1 MNRNNTFRFNLL
13 VSVVLHK
20 QHITNEFAEQGVIAC
35 AGATKFRT
43 NALPIFYST
52 IPIIDSSGDSR
63 NRVNLNPPMNTSVSF
78 IQLFRC
84 SLSLVN
90 QTAVVEPQSG
100 KIITVEPDIKK
111 NVSSWLPSVPSTA
124 TTGNPVIDAVSR

>member
-1 MNRNNTFRFNLL
+1 MNRENIFRFNLL

-20 QHITNEFAEQGVIAC
+20 QHIANEFAEQGVIAC
-35 AGATKFRT
+35 AGFGT
-43 NALPIFYST
+43 NAEPIFYST

-63 NRVNLNPPMNTSVSF
+63 NRVNLTPPMNTAVSF

-124 TTGNPVIDAVSR
+124 TTGNPVFDAVSR